1 MDIFEIERAVLRFKE
16 MANVK
21 TDKDVAGLLALD
33 VSAFNKRKKRNSF
46 PERELLALADK
57 RPDLRL
63 DVPYILT
70 GIPTNVRSAMHQTAI
85 ERQQQHDV
93 QAHLLDDW
101 QACTEDDQKLL
112 CELAA
117 RLKTAKRP
125 RDTGPVLPAPEQTP
139 EGSEFKYAF
148 AQPVRKTR
156 MQTINAPVHGDVAGG
171 NIKKK

>member
-1 MDIFEIERAVLRFKE
+1 MKNFDEQLLRLKQG
-16 MANVK
+16 VK
-21 TDKDVAGLLALD
+21 LTADQDVAAMLGMKKEAL
-33 VSAFNKRKKRNSF
+33 FQRKKRDAF
-46 PERELLALADK
+46 PDDKVWALATQ
-57 RPDLRL
+57 RPDLQL
-63 DVPYILT
+63 DVAYILT